1 MAWGSCENC
10 AKLAEDHDSF
20 LANPYKLFFYYI
32 PYSAEMYVCDTVGHH
47 ISAGNISAATF
58 AVTQGEHSNS
68 FNIKKCYTKSH
79 FDFLLEKK
87 NKFNCYYNNSI
98 FIICQY
104 LHMIIKR
111 IGIDLG
117 TTYTLVHLPKRGIVI
132 NEPSVVAISM
142 TDKKI
147 LAVGNEAKDMLGRT
161 PDNIIA
167 LKPLKDGVIADYR
180 ATEAMLRYF
189 INKSLGGIRLFRPEV
204 MVAVPA
210 GISST
215 ERRAVIDATI
225 AAGAKAAY
233 IIKEPVAAAI
243 GADIPIGSASGHM
256 IIDIGGGTA
265 EMAVISLGGIVSSTS
280 VRVGG
285 IRFDNAIIDYIRRKY
300 NLSIGERTAEE
311 IKINIGSALYL
322 ENKLTMEI
330 RGRDIISGLPRSIM
344 VTSND
349 VTESI
354 QNELEAIINAVK
366 KVLHDTPP
374 ELSSDI
380 MDKGMVLSGG
390 SSLLRNIDQ
399 LLSRTTGVPAYVAN
413 DALLCVAKGTGIAL
427 DNLDSYKR
435 SILATK

>member
-1 MAWGSCENC
+1 M
-10 AKLAEDHDSF
+10 F
-20 LANPYKLFFYYI
+20 
-32 PYSAEMYVCDTVGHH
+32 
-47 ISAGNISAATF
+47 
-58 AVTQGEHSNS
+58 
-68 FNIKKCYTKSH
+68 
-79 FDFLLEKK
+79 
-87 NKFNCYYNNSI
+87 
-98 FIICQY
+98 
-104 LHMIIKR
+104 IKR

-132 NEPSVVAISM
+132 NEPSVVAISLA
-142 TDKKI
+142 DKKI

-161 PDNIIA
+161 PDTIIA

-180 ATEAMLRYF
+180 TTEAMLRYF
-189 INKSLGGIRLFRPEV
+189 INKAVGGVRLFRPEV

-256 IIDIGGGTA
+256 IVDIGGGTS
-265 EMAVISLGGIVSSTS
+265 EMAVISLGGIVTSTS

-285 IRFDNAIIDYIRRKY
+285 NKFDAAILEYIRRKY
-300 NLSIGERTAEE
+300 NLAIGERTAEDVK
-311 IKINIGSALYL
+311 IKIGSALYL
-322 ENKLTMEI
+322 EDRLTMEV
-330 RGRDIISGLPRSIM
+330 RGRDMITGLPRVIT

-349 VTESI
+349 VTDAI
-354 QNELEAIINAVK
+354 QNELESIVNAAK
-366 KVLHDTPP
+366 KILRDTPP
-374 ELSSDI
+374 ELAADI

-390 SSLLRNIDQ
+390 SALLRNIDQ
-399 LLSRTTGVPAYVAN
+399 LLSRTTGVPAYVA
-413 DALLCVAKGTGIAL
+413 DDPQLCVARGTGIAL

>member
-1 MAWGSCENC
+1 M
-10 AKLAEDHDSF
+10 F
-20 LANPYKLFFYYI
+20 
-32 PYSAEMYVCDTVGHH
+32 
-47 ISAGNISAATF
+47 
-58 AVTQGEHSNS
+58 
-68 FNIKKCYTKSH
+68 
-79 FDFLLEKK
+79 
-87 NKFNCYYNNSI
+87 
-98 FIICQY
+98 
-104 LHMIIKR
+104 IKR

-132 NEPSVVAISM
+132 NEPSVVAVSVN
-142 TDKKI
+142 DKKI

-161 PDNIIA
+161 PDSIIA
-167 LKPLKDGVIADYR
+167 VKPLKDGVIADYR
-180 ATEAMLRYF
+180 TTEAMLRYF
-189 INKSLGGIRLFRPEV
+189 INKAVGGVKLFRPEV

-265 EMAVISLGGIVSSTS
+265 EMAVISLGGIVSSIS

-285 IRFDNAIIDYIRRKY
+285 NKFDEAIVEYIRKKY
-300 NLSIGERTAEE
+300 NLAIGERTAEE
-311 IKINIGSALYL
+311 TKINIGSALFL
-322 ENKLTMEI
+322 ENKLSYEI
-330 RGRDIISGLPRSIM
+330 RGRDILTGLPRSIT
-344 VTSND
+344 VTSSD
-349 VTESI
+349 ITDAL
-354 QNELEAIINAVK
+354 QNELEAVISAAK

-374 ELSSDI
+374 ELSADI

-390 SSLLRNIDQ
+390 SSLLRNFEQ
-399 LLSRTTGVPAYVAN
+399 LLSRTTGVPAYLAD